1 MVSSHFFLEGPIMK
15 RIISIAFACALAL
28 GTSGCATMH
37 DTFGDAAPLVC
48 AIAGG
53 AAGAVVGGIAS
64 DWRHGDDDRDDLR
77 RGAGIGGGV
86 GAVGGAL
93 LCALTAEEAVK
104 NPPTVRATCT
114 PSSGA
119 PPLSVDCRCV
129 ATTEIG
135 TVKSYAWDFGDGGK
149 STEQNPKHTYTTAGN
164 YGAKCTATDSYDVA
178 GSGSAAVSV
187 AAAAKRT
194 IVLRGINFD
203 TDKATIKPEFEG
215 VLDAGVEALKENAG
229 VRVQVAGYTDSTGTD
244 EYNQGLS
251 ERRANAV
258 LDYLSSHGIDASRLS
273 AVGNG
278 ETNPVGDNAT
288 ADGRAQ
294 NRRVEL
300 NIQ

>member
-1 MVSSHFFLEGPIMK
+1 MNRVIGFL
-15 RIISIAFACALAL
+15 SACVLAL
-28 GTSGCATMH
+28 GSIGCATMH

-48 AIAGG
+48 AIVGG
-53 AAGAVVGGIAS
+53 AAGATIGGVAS
-64 DWRHGDDDRDDLR
+64 NWHHGEDNRDDLR
-77 RGAGIGGGV
+77 RGAGIGGAV

-104 NPPTVRATCT
+104 NPPTVRATCS

-149 STEQNPKHTYTTAGN
+149 STEQNPKHTYTSAGS
-164 YGAKCTATDSYDVA
+164 YSAKCTAIDSYDTA
-178 GSGSAAVSV
+178 GSGAAPVSV
-187 AAAAKRT
+187 AAAATKKT

-203 TDKATIKPEFEG
+203 FDKAKIKPEFEG
-215 VLDAGVEALKENAG
+215 VLDAGADVLKENPG
-229 VRVQVAGYTDSTGTD
+229 VHVQVAGYTDSVGTD
-244 EYNQGLS
+244 AYNQGLS

-258 LDYLSSHGIDASRLS
+258 KDYLASHGVDASRLT
-273 AVGNG
+273 AVGFG
-278 ETNPVGDNAT
+278 ESNPVADNKT

>member
-1 MVSSHFFLEGPIMK
+1 MK
-15 RIISIAFACALAL
+15 RVLASLSACLLAL
-28 GTSGCATMH
+28 GTSGCATMN

-53 AAGAVVGGIAS
+53 AVGAVVGGVAS
-64 DWRHGDDDRDDLR
+64 NWHHGDDDRTDLR
-77 RGAGIGGGV
+77 RGAGIGGAA
-86 GAVGGAL
+86 GAIGGAL

-104 NPPTVRATCT
+104 NPPSVRASCT

-119 PPLSVDCRCV
+119 PPLTVECRCV
-129 ATTEIG
+129 ATTEMGSIKG
-135 TVKSYAWDFGDGGK
+135 YSWDFGDGGT

-164 YGAKCTATDSYDVA
+164 FNARCTATDSYDVA
-178 GSGSAAVSV
+178 GAGAAAVSV
-187 AAAAKRT
+187 AAASSKKT

-203 TDKATIKPEFEG
+203 FDKATIKPEFEG
-215 VLDAGVEALKENAG
+215 VLDAGVEALKENPG
-229 VRVQVAGYTDSTGTD
+229 VRVQVAGYTDSVGTD

-258 LDYLSSHGIDASRLS
+258 LDYLSTHGIDASRLT
-273 AVGNG
+273 AVGFG
-278 ETNPVGDNAT
+278 ESNPVADNAT

-300 NIQ
+300 NIE

>member
-1 MVSSHFFLEGPIMK
+1 MNRVFAFVS
-15 RIISIAFACALAL
+15 ACLLAL

-53 AAGAVVGGIAS
+53 TVGAVVGGVAS
-64 DWRHGDDDRDDLR
+64 NWHHGEDDRDDLR
-77 RGAGIGGGV
+77 RGAGIGGAA
-86 GAVGGAL
+86 GALGGAL

-114 PSSGA
+114 PSAGA

-135 TVKSYAWDFGDGGK
+135 TVKGYAWDFGDGGK
-149 STEQNPKHTYTTAGN
+149 STEQNAKHTYTKAGS
-164 YGAKCTATDSYDVA
+164 YSAKCTATDSYDVA
-178 GSGSAAVSV
+178 GVGSAAVSV
-187 AAAAKRT
+187 AATKKT

-203 TDKATIKPEFEG
+203 FDSATIKPEFEG
-215 VLDAGVEALKENAG
+215 VLDAGVEALKENPG
-229 VRVQVAGYTDSTGTD
+229 VRVQVAGYTDSVGTD

-258 LDYLSSHGIDASRLS
+258 LGYLSSHGIDASRLT

-278 ETNPVGDNAT
+278 ESNPVADNAT

>member
-1 MVSSHFFLEGPIMK
+1 MNRVFALVS
-15 RIISIAFACALAL
+15 ACVLAL
-28 GTSGCATMH
+28 GTTGCATMH

-53 AAGAVVGGIAS
+53 AAGAAIGGIAS
-64 DWRHGDDDRDDLR
+64 NWHHGDDDRSDLR

-86 GAVGGAL
+86 GAIGGAL
-93 LCALTAEEAVK
+93 LCALTAEDAVK
-104 NPPTVRATCT
+104 NPPVVRATCT

-119 PPLSVDCRCV
+119 PPLAVDCRCV

-135 TVKSYAWDFGDGGK
+135 EIKGYSWDFGDGGK
-149 STEQNPKHTYTTAGN
+149 SMEQNGKHTYTTAGN
-164 YGAKCTATDSYDVA
+164 YSAKCTAKDSYDIA

-187 AAAAKRT
+187 AAPVVAKKT
-194 IVLRGINFD
+194 IVLRGINFGFD
-203 TDKATIKPEFEG
+203 AAKIEPEFEG
-215 VLDAGVEALKENAG
+215 VLDAGIEALKENPG
-229 VRVQVAGYTDSTGTD
+229 VRVQVAGYTDSVGTD

-258 LDYLSSHGIDASRLS
+258 LDYLSTHGIDASRLS

-278 ETNPVGDNAT
+278 ESNPVADNAT

>member
-1 MVSSHFFLEGPIMK
+1 
-15 RIISIAFACALAL
+15 
-28 GTSGCATMH
+28 
-37 DTFGDAAPLVC
+37 
-48 AIAGG
+48 
-53 AAGAVVGGIAS
+53 
-64 DWRHGDDDRDDLR
+64 
-77 RGAGIGGGV
+77 
-86 GAVGGAL
+86 
-93 LCALTAEEAVK
+93 VK

-119 PPLSVDCRCV
+119 PPLAVDCRCV

-135 TVKSYAWDFGDGGK
+135 TIKSYAWDFGDGSK
-149 STEQNPKHTYTTAGN
+149 AAEQNAKHTYTTPGS
-164 YGAKCTATDSYDVA
+164 YSAKCTATDSYDVA

-187 AAAAKRT
+187 AAGASKK
-194 IVLRGINFD
+194 IVLRGITFD
-203 TDKATIKPEFEG
+203 VNKATIKPEFEG
-215 VLDAGVEALKENAG
+215 VLDAGVEALKENPG
-229 VRVQVAGYTDSTGTD
+229 VRVQVAGYTDSTGAD

-258 LDYLSSHGIDASRLS
+258 LGYLSSHGVEASRLS

-278 ETNPVGDNAT
+278 ESNPAADNAT

>member
-1 MVSSHFFLEGPIMK
+1 MNRILGFVS
-15 RIISIAFACALAL
+15 ACLLAL

-53 AAGAVVGGIAS
+53 AAGAVIGGIAS
-64 DWRHGDDDRDDLR
+64 NWHHGDDDRDDLR

-93 LCALTAEEAVK
+93 LCALTAEEAVR

-135 TVKSYAWDFGDGGK
+135 TVKGYAWDFGDGGK
-149 STEQNPKHTYTTAGN
+149 SSEQNAKHTYTTAGS
-164 YGAKCTATDSYDVA
+164 YSAKCTATDSYDVS

-187 AAAAKRT
+187 AAATKKT

-203 TDKATIKPEFEG
+203 FDKATIKAEFEG
-215 VLDAGVEALKENAG
+215 VLEAGAEVLKENPG
-229 VRVQVAGYTDSTGTD
+229 VRVQVAGYTDSVGTD

-258 LDYLSSHGIDASRLS
+258 LGYLSSHGVDASRLS
-273 AVGNG
+273 ATGFG
-278 ETNPVGDNAT
+278 EANPVADNAT
-288 ADGRAQ
+288 ADGRSQ

>member
-1 MVSSHFFLEGPIMK
+1 MNRLLGLVS
-15 RIISIAFACALAL
+15 ACLLAL
-28 GTSGCATMH
+28 GTTGCATMH

-53 AAGAVVGGIAS
+53 AAGAVIGGVAS
-64 DWRHGDDDRDDLR
+64 NWRHGEDDRDDLR

-119 PPLSVDCRCV
+119 PPLEVDCRCV
-129 ATTEIG
+129 ATTETG
-135 TVKSYAWDFGDGGK
+135 TIKGYAWDFGDGGK
-149 STEQNPKHTYTTAGN
+149 STEQNAKHTYTTAGN
-164 YGAKCTATDSYDVA
+164 YSAKCTATDSYDVA
-178 GSGSAAVSV
+178 GSGSVAVSAAAPAAV
-187 AAAAKRT
+187 KKT

-203 TDKATIKPEFEG
+203 TAKATIKPEFEG
-215 VLDAGVEALKENAG
+215 VLDAGVEVLKENPG
-229 VRVQVAGYTDSTGTD
+229 VSVQVAGYTDSTGTD
-244 EYNQGLS
+244 AYNQGLS
-251 ERRANAV
+251 ERRANSV
-258 LDYLSSHGIDASRLS
+258 LDYLSSHGIDSSRLS
-273 AVGNG
+273 AVGFG
-278 ETNPVGDNAT
+278 EGNPVGDNAT